1 VSQTAFDVDTIGPT
15 EELNGVGALAGLA
28 AMSRSI
34 EMRFSTCSGGRRK
47 QATRVGEEL
56 CSEEVDVFARASP
69 LVL

>member
-1 VSQTAFDVDTIGPT
+1 VSQTVFDVDPVGSK

-28 AMSRSI
+28 AMPRSMEI
-34 EMRFSTCSGGRRK
+34 RFSTCSGGRRK

-56 CSEEVDVFARASP
+56 CSEWVDVFARASP